1 MFCRRQNTAQ
11 NFEMSEADAAAAGLG
26 GGGLAEVSTRRG
38 SVRARVGVTGSR
50 EGVVFLPFHY
60 GYGDAPAGEGHH
72 RAADELTPTAWDPAS
87 RQPLFKTGAARVTPV
102 SRLSGPAPKGAA
114 RVPRHGQG

>member
-11 NFEMSEADAAAAGLG
+11 NLEMSEADAAAAGLG

-38 SVRARVGVTGSR
+38 SVRARVGVTGIR
-50 EGVVFLPFHY
+50 KGVVFLPFHY
-60 GYGDAPAGEGHH
+60 GYGAAPAGEGNH

-114 RVPRHGQG
+114 GVSRHGQG